1 MVRVGFKGL
10 GMRRKVRS
18 CLGAASPNFPEAA
31 NSSKTTECGIE
42 ESLEPITVGMSLQGH
57 ISAASNPCG

>member
-1 MVRVGFKGL
+1 MVCGGFKGP
-10 GMRRKVRS
+10 GMWRKVRS

-42 ESLEPITVGMSLQGH
+42 ESPENHYRGH
-57 ISAASNPCG
+57 EFTGTH

>member
-1 MVRVGFKGL
+1 MVCGGFKGL
-10 GMRRKVRS
+10 AMWRKVRS

-42 ESLEPITVGMSLQGH
+42 ESPENHYRGH
-57 ISAASNPCG
+57 EFTGTH